1 MTSASTVSVNLGN
14 YYDKANIDGKIA
26 TLYTSIATKANSSAL
41 SNYYTTS
48 QVDTALALKQNRS
61 DLEANYYTKSQVD
74 NRITSVASGGSV
86 SLENYYTKSQID
98 TSLTAKQNVS
108 DFNIAILNYFTKAE
122 INTSL
127 ATKANSIDVYT
138 KTESDTNYQRKLINP
153 TLGAGQTSFINLAT
167 YKSKILQVSEP
178 IEILYDDNRI
188 NLGLVESAVF
198 NVANYYTKTQSDAK
212 YRTIDDSF
220 SITETYNR
228 AEIDAKVG
236 SIKSF
241 SFFNINAVNFNNWCY
256 FGYVNTDSFNFLAQT
271 VRFEI
276 STATNVRD
284 TNNTQNVAYTIL
296 FKTTGSFS
304 HFKQSDNP
312 ANTGNFYG
320 NIVGFALSTNPN
332 SVNTIDFRVTQIT
345 IGSST
350 RFKFYYRPN
359 TGTQGK
365 TIVVVHNENFVVA
378 NQTNIDTLPDEP
390 IYLNTPFSYVSL
402 SGVFLGVF

>member
-1 MTSASTVSVNLGN
+1 M
-14 YYDKANIDGKIA
+14 
-26 TLYTSIATKANSSAL
+26 
-41 SNYYTTS
+41 
-48 QVDTALALKQNRS
+48 
-61 DLEANYYTKSQVD
+61 
-74 NRITSVASGGSV
+74 
-86 SLENYYTKSQID
+86 
-98 TSLTAKQNVS
+98 
-108 DFNIAILNYFTKAE
+108 
-122 INTSL
+122 
-127 ATKANSIDVYT
+127 
-138 KTESDTNYQRKLINP
+138 
-153 TLGAGQTSFINLAT
+153 
-167 YKSKILQVSEP
+167 LQ
-178 IEILYDDNRI
+178 L
-188 NLGLVESAVF
+188 
-198 NVANYYTKTQSDAK
+198 
-212 YRTIDDSF
+212 
-220 SITETYNR
+220 
-228 AEIDAKVG
+228 
-236 SIKSF
+236 
-241 SFFNINAVNFNNWCY
+241 FNNWCH
-256 FGYVNTDSFNFLAQT
+256 FGYVNIDSLNFLAQT

-359 TGTQGK
+359 TGIQGK

-402 SGVFLGVF
+402 SGGVLDYYTKAEIDAKTTVLQAGIDITYTKVESDAKYRLITDSYTKTEVNDRLALKIDTLTLANYYTRFETDLKLGLKADFNVGQLPNFF